1 VLSCTTDEVAKASVV
16 SQCGFMLVDRGRGV
30 LAPHGSYFHSDLAM
44 SLKEIPLTSGIT
56 GKTIRTGVPTRIA
69 DVKSDPDYFE
79 FDRRTRSELCLPVH
93 AGGEV
98 IGVMNLEDHR
108 LDRFTHDDEQLLAV
122 VIDFVSA
129 AIERCRANEQ
139 LQASQS
145 AQQRWLENLSAGVLI
160 LDSERICFA
169 NSAAVRILGAKSVEQ
184 LYELSRQQTESNLGC
199 PLSAV
204 DMDLVSQSNEKQNSI
219 ETQFIRLDG
228 GTVDVALNLSRTE
241 YAGKSC
247 VQVCFFDV
255 TSSKRTEAALRQ
267 SQQSLNSIAAAT
279 PHWIY
284 IFDLDVMGITY
295 ANRSLLLDLGYP
307 PGAEEAERSILSFA
321 DYLPPNEL
329 AHLASLPAE
338 WRNMKD
344 GQYREDEYRLNHI
357 DGRVCYFA
365 CREVVYARR
374 PDGSV
379 KQILG
384 TLTDI
389 TGQKQAENDL
399 AQSERRFRDLA
410 DAIPQIVWIADAEGG
425 LTDLNAQVSEYT
437 GIGTEN
443 LTGWSWEK
451 VIHPDDLKETVAV
464 WNQCLSD
471 GQPRDMAFRIR
482 RADKTY
488 RWHIARQVPVRD
500 ASGRITAW
508 YGTCTDV
515 EDLKRTEAS
524 LQESESRFRLLME
537 EAGDAIFWADAE
549 SGLLTSCNRAAE
561 ILLGR
566 DRNEILGQPQSFLHP
581 PEEVIRYQKLFREN
595 VIQRST
601 TPVEVQVIRKDGT
614 RVDVAISPSIA
625 QVNGQRIVQGIFRDI
640 SARKKAEQ
648 TIKKLSDFREAIIR
662 TAAEGICVCFPVPD
676 FPFVNFTVWNDRMTE
691 ITGYTMEEINR
702 LGWYQSLYPD
712 LDIRMQAIQ
721 RMESMRSGKD
731 LRGEEWRIACKDGG
745 HRTISISTSR
755 VEMEEGV
762 SAVAALIQDIT
773 LQKQAVQ
780 SLQDSQRDLHLFREL
795 VNWTN
800 DTIHVMDP
808 ETSRFL
814 DVNERACERLGYT
827 REEILNL
834 GVIDIEANL
843 PDLASWQ
850 RHVQEVAA
858 AGSMLL
864 EGIHRR
870 KDGSTYPVEINVR
883 HVTVDHR
890 EYMVAVA
897 RDISERRHAEAV
909 QLKALNELRT
919 SEDRFSKLFHASPFS
934 IIVAS
939 YPEGQIVEA
948 NEAFLRLFEFQREEV
963 IGRTTGELN
972 IWLIPDERQR
982 MLDSLKS
989 QRAARNMEYQFRTKS
1004 GHHLFLVMSVELIQI
1019 DGSDYS
1025 LAMSIDITGRKAAEA
1040 DFRKASE
1047 LLQAVVES
1055 TTDAVFVKDQD
1066 GKYLLFNAAA
1076 SQFVGVPAAAVI
1088 GRDDS
1093 DLFDPESVNVI
1104 RRHDLEVMKTG
1115 IPGTSEELVT
1125 AAGVSRTYLATKVP
1139 YRDALGNIIGI
1150 IGISRD
1156 ISDRKKSEQITRD
1169 NEQLLSLL
1177 MDSIP
1182 AFTAYVDSEERYQWV
1197 NKVHEQWFG
1206 RSRSEILGRTVGELL
1221 DAEAYATMRD
1231 YIHRALRG
1239 ENVHYEQDIISPDQS
1254 RRTFDIYYVPH
1265 RKGDGHVLG
1274 FFALVFELTRE
1285 RSAQIALRE
1294 SEVRYRRLFETCGDA
1309 IFILDVQGVIRSANP
1324 AAARMHGYEVN
1335 ELIGMSMRQL
1345 DVPADA
1351 NLVPNRMKQL
1361 LSGERTLHF
1370 EVMHRHKDGTEFPL
1384 DVVATLLKTE
1394 DEPLILAFDRD
1405 ITERKRTELA
1415 LATSELK
1422 YRTLINATHAVTWSC
1437 LPCGKHIRPQK
1448 EWMEFTGQSEEQM
1461 LATEWM
1467 DVVHPDDAPAVQVR
1481 WQHSIDSGEAFT
1493 SEHRIKRKDNEW
1505 RWMSVH
1511 AVPFRD
1517 GHGRILEW
1525 IGISFDMTT
1534 QKRMEETLRHILEA
1548 IAPTSGEDYFCAL
1561 VRHLSRVCQM
1571 DYALVGELEP
1581 DGATIRTLA
1590 VSYQGE
1596 TIPNFSYSL
1605 ADTPCEK
1612 LMNTE
1617 CCLFPKNIQQLF
1629 PADLLLSSMGIE
1641 SYVGVPLKS
1650 LNGRVTG
1657 LMVMLHSQ
1665 ELSDSQQAETLL
1677 RVVARH
1683 AAAELERGQSEAA
1696 RQAAIHSLQDSETF
1710 LRMAQEAAHVG
1721 SWEWDI
1727 ESHRFKWS
1735 TDFARTYVT
1744 SQQASTDAS
1753 DSGLKFGDAE
1763 SSRRFQMFLRALT
1776 DGNAVD
1782 GVECRIHRLDGSI
1795 CDLWFVG
1802 QVHSVDNRRMKKVL
1816 GVAIDITDRKREEEH
1831 RRLLS
1836 SQLAQAQKMEAIGR
1850 LAGGVAHDFNNILTV
1865 INGYSKLLQELL
1877 PEDSDWSPMLYEIS
1891 EAGARAAS
1899 LTQQLL
1905 NYSRKQ
1911 VVDRRVLDMNDVVR
1925 KMENM
1930 LRQLI
1935 GEDIQLIINYH
1946 DGKATVIADAG
1957 QIGQVIMNLVVNARD
1972 AMPKGGTLKITI
1984 RVRELSQELLQMH
1997 PESPPGRFV
2006 QLSVRDNGVGIP
2018 ADLLD
2023 RIFEPFF
2030 TTKNAGIGTG
2040 LGLASVRSIAEDGQ
2054 GFTCVDSEPG
2064 QGSDFQFYLPEI
2076 DVESPSPIRTAP
2088 EGSGGRG
2095 NILLVEDE
2103 NAVRAVM
2110 RRFLEHFGYSVV
2122 DVASATEAVNVAE
2135 KASGA
2140 IDLLITDVVM
2150 PQTGGRELVEQI
2162 RTRWPEMR
2170 YLFVSGYST
2179 DDVVRRGVLHSKV
2192 AFLQKPFSPDA
2203 LANKVREILADTT
2216 RNNQIL

>member
-1 VLSCTTDEVAKASVV
+1 
-16 SQCGFMLVDRGRGV
+16 MLVDRERGV
-30 LAPHGSYFHSDLAM
+30 LAPHDSYFHSDLAM
-44 SLKEIPLTSGIT
+44 SLKEIPLTSGVT
-56 GKTIRTGVPTRIA
+56 GRTIRTGVPIRIA

-79 FDRRTRSELCLPVH
+79 FDRRTRSLLCLPVH

-108 LDRFTHDDEQLLAV
+108 LDRFTDDDEKLLAV

-169 NSAAVRILGAKSVEQ
+169 NSTAVRILGAKSVEQ
-184 LYELSRQQTESNLGC
+184 LYDLSREQIESTLGRQ
-199 PLSAV
+199 LSPGNV
-204 DMDLVSQSNEKQNSI
+204 DIVSQSNGKQTSI
-219 ETQFIRLDG
+219 EAQFARLDG
-228 GTVDVALNLSRTE
+228 GTVDVELNLSRTE

-295 ANRSLLLDLGYP
+295 ANRSLLLDLGHP

-321 DYLPPNEL
+321 DYCPPNEL
-329 AHLASLPAE
+329 AHLASLPDE
-338 WRNMKD
+338 WRSMKD

-357 DGRVCYFA
+357 DGRVCSFA

-399 AQSERRFRDLA
+399 EKSERRFRDLA
-410 DAIPQIVWIADAEGG
+410 NAIPQIVWIADAEGG

-443 LTGWSWEK
+443 LKGWSWEK

-488 RWHIARQVPVRD
+488 RWHIARQVPVKD
-500 ASGRITAW
+500 ASGRISGW

-537 EAGDAIFWADAE
+537 EAGDAIFWADVE
-549 SGLLTSCNRAAE
+549 SGILTNCNRAAE
-561 ILLGR
+561 KLLGR
-566 DRNEILGQPQSFLHP
+566 ERNEILGQPQSFLHP
-581 PEEVIRYQKLFREN
+581 PEEITRYQELFREHVSHQN
-595 VIQRST
+595 AV
-601 TPVEVQVIRKDGT
+601 PVEVQVIRKNGT

-625 QVNGQRIVQGIFRDI
+625 QINGQRIVQGIFRDI
-640 SARKKAEQ
+640 SARKKADQ

-712 LDIRMQAIQ
+712 PDIRMQAIQ

-731 LRGEEWRIACKDGG
+731 LRGEEWKIACKDGG

-773 LQKQAVQ
+773 VQKQAVQ

-795 VNWTN
+795 VSWTN

-843 PDLASWQ
+843 TDLASWQ
-850 RHVQEVAA
+850 RHAREVAA

-919 SEDRFSKLFHASPFS
+919 SEERFSKLFHASPFS

-948 NEAFLRLFEFQREEV
+948 NDAFLRLFEFQREEV
-963 IGRTTGELN
+963 IGRTTGELS

-1004 GHHLFLVMSVELIQI
+1004 GHRLSLVMSVELIQI
-1019 DGSDYS
+1019 DGLDYS

-1076 SQFVGVPAAAVI
+1076 SQFVGIPATAVI
-1088 GRDDS
+1088 GREDS
-1093 DLFDPESVNVI
+1093 DIFDPESVNVI

-1115 IPGTSEELVT
+1115 IPITTEELVT

-1139 YRDALGNIIGI
+1139 YRDAAGNIIGI

-1156 ISDRKKSEQITRD
+1156 ISDRKKSEQITRN

-1206 RSRSEILGRTVGELL
+1206 RSRSEILGRTVGELHE
-1221 DAEAYATMRD
+1221 AEAYAMMRD

-1239 ENVHYEQDIISPDQS
+1239 ENVHYEQDIVSPDQS

-1265 RKGDGHVLG
+1265 RKGDGQVLG
-1274 FFALVFELTRE
+1274 FFALVFELTKE

-1294 SEVRYRRLFETCGDA
+1294 SEMRYRSLFETCGDA
-1309 IFILDVQGVIRSANP
+1309 IFILDTQGVIRSANP
-1324 AAARMHGYEVN
+1324 AAARMHGYEVR
-1335 ELIGMSMRQL
+1335 ELIGMSMREL

-1351 NLVPNRMKQL
+1351 DLVPDRMKQL

-1384 DVVATLLKTE
+1384 DVVSTLLRTE
-1394 DEPLILAFDRD
+1394 NEPLILAFDRD
-1405 ITERKRTELA
+1405 ITERKKTELA

-1437 LPCGKHIRPQK
+1437 LPSGKHIRPQK
-1448 EWMEFTGQSEEQM
+1448 EWMDFTGQSEEQM
-1461 LATEWM
+1461 LATGWM
-1467 DVVHPDDAPAVQVR
+1467 DVIHPDDAPAVQVR
-1481 WQHSIDSGEAFT
+1481 WQHSIDSGEAFI
-1493 SEHRIKRKDNEW
+1493 SEHRVQRKDNEW

-1517 GHGRILEW
+1517 SDGRILEW
-1525 IGISFDMTT
+1525 IGISFDMTP

-1548 IAPTSGEDYFCAL
+1548 IAPTSGEDYFYAL

-1571 DYALVGELEP
+1571 DYALVGALEP

-1617 CCLFPKNIQQLF
+1617 CCLFPRNIQQLF
-1629 PADLLLSSMGIE
+1629 PGDLLLSTMGIE

-1650 LNGRVTG
+1650 VNGRVTG
-1657 LMVMLHSQ
+1657 LMVMLHTQ
-1665 ELSDSQQAETLL
+1665 ELSDTQQAETLL

-1683 AAAELERGQSEAA
+1683 AASELERGQSEAA
-1696 RQAAIHSLQDSETF
+1696 RQTAIRSLQDSETF

-1721 SWEWDI
+1721 SWQWDI
-1727 ESHRFKWS
+1727 ESRRFKWS

-1744 SQQASTDAS
+1744 SQRASAEAS

-1802 QVHSVDNRRMKKVL
+1802 QVHGVDNRPMKKVL

-1935 GEDIQLIINYH
+1935 GEDIQLIIDYH
-1946 DGKATVIADAG
+1946 EGKATVIADAG
-1957 QIGQVIMNLVVNARD
+1957 QIGEVIMNLVVNARD

-1984 RVRELSQELLQMH
+1984 GVRELSQELLQMH

-2006 QLSVRDNGVGIP
+2006 QLSVRDNGAGIP

-2030 TTKNAGIGTG
+2030 TTKNAGMGTG

-2064 QGSDFQFYLPEI
+2064 EGSDFQFYLPEI

-2095 NILLVEDE
+2095 SILLVEDE
-2103 NAVRAVM
+2103 TSVRAVM

-2122 DVASATEAVNVAE
+2122 DVASATEAVTVAE